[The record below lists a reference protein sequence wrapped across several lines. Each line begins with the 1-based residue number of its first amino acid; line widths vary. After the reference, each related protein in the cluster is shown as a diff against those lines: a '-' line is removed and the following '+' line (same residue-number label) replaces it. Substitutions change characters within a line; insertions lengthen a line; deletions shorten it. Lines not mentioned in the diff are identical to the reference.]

1 MKNTAMRLTPAAL
14 AAAAKGDLHNAM
26 IAATPGGIEAQEK
39 AGQAALVASTNM
51 PLELRPSRE
60 AFEKVGFIFGDKI
73 DDVFQSATLPAG
85 WKREAT
91 SHDMH
96 SKILDEQGRE
106 RVSVF
111 YKAAF
116 YDRRANAGLVCRYR
130 VETQFPDKSNDLPQ
144 DEIRYIV
151 TDGGKEIYRTPN
163 VKDRDY
169 PAGDRAEKVA
179 RDWLAEAAPDAADPT
194 TYWLKD

>member
-1 MKNTAMRLTPAAL
+1 MKQNAMRLTPAAL
-14 AAAAKGDLHNAM
+14 AAAAKGGLRNAM
-26 IAATPGGIEAQEK
+26 VAATPGGIEAQEK
-39 AGQAALVASTNM
+39 AGQTALVASTDM

-60 AFEKVGFIFGDKI
+60 AFEKVGFSFAEKI
-73 DDVFQSATLPAG
+73 DDVFQQATLPAG
-85 WKREAT
+85 WSREAT

-116 YDRRANAGLVCRYR
+116 YDRCAAAHLTCRYR
-130 VETQFPDKSNDLPQ
+130 IETQFPGKDNDLPA

-151 TDGGKEIYRTPN
+151 TDCGKEIYRTPN
-163 VKDRDY
+163 VKDHDY
-169 PAGDRAEKVA
+169 PAGDRAKKVA
-179 RDWLAEAAPDAADPT
+179 REWLAEATPNHADPT
-194 TYWLKD
+194 AYWQ